1 MEFLD
6 GVPIDDLPRI
16 AELGIDPRPLV
27 EQSVRGWF
35 LTTIR
40 WGVFHGDVHAGN
52 LLVLRDGRIA
62 AIDWGIMG
70 QLDPDTHR
78 FFRRVLQAALG
89 DQAAWDEVAA
99 RLVQVYGPAI
109 REGLGLDDTELAGFI
124 RGVME
129 PMLTRPFGEA
139 SLATFLAAMQGQVA
153 KAQGQ
158 AIHARSW
165 RARFRR
171 LREQRRL
178 HRDVAAAIGS
188 EFDRGTFLLG
198 KQLAYFE
205 RYGKMFLSDVS
216 LLSDRKFFEELLAEA
231 T

>member
-1 MEFLD
+1 MFDALAD
-6 GVPIDDLPRI
+6 K
-16 AELGIDPRPLV
+16 
-27 EQSVRGWF
+27 
-35 LTTIR
+35 
-40 WGVFHGDVHAGN
+40 
-52 LLVLRDGRIA
+52 
-62 AIDWGIMG
+62 
-70 QLDPDTHR
+70 
-78 FFRRVLQAALG
+78 LQAALG